1 MSCEHTELKPLTE
14 NQLNQK
20 IPLTQI
26 TGQFGGWLGSQQQLF
41 QDSKIRCRHYSQ
53 EDTARVGGVKYS
65 FSLYA
70 MHFAQIAAYAYFNKD
85 LELEQK
91 YIGAG
96 VDMRREKHLDKV
108 DFEQVL
114 GQSATY
120 SGMLASATPQTTV
133 LEIAEQ
139 LQKQSEKADLTSEK
153 FWQQQHVSEM
163 GPVRFDKGSANVSL
177 LCSNLGKMNLGE
189 GPVAQMVGFSSNT
202 HVWDKPS
209 LGIVNTVSNGKLGVF
224 FVEQDVNMFAEEQ
237 QEQSAEIYRLI
248 NRRIIESGADRV
260 LVSDIIQLYQQNFAR
275 DGQSHFPRRVF
286 PTSHHDV
293 GFRRGILKF
302 SIMKV
307 VSSHFLSFLAH
318 SKMWC
323 RWSIIIDLVYIVTSY
338 QILFHLQLTINI
350 TIKILIFIE
359 TQNTLN

>member
-1 MSCEHTELKPLTE
+1 MQLFKLFNQFYSTGLSMQPVQITNYRPIMSCEHTELKPLTE

-163 GPVRFDKGSANVSL
+163 GPVRFDKGPANVSL

-260 LVSDIIQLYQQNFAR
+260 LVSDIIQLYQQNFAA
-275 DGQSHFPRRVF
+275 
-286 PTSHHDV
+286 T
-293 GFRRGILKF
+293 K
-302 SIMKV
+302 K
-307 VSSHFLSFLAH
+307 
-318 SKMWC
+318 
-323 RWSIIIDLVYIVTSY
+323 
-338 QILFHLQLTINI
+338 
-350 TIKILIFIE
+350 
-359 TQNTLN
+359 